1 MNEALRRA
9 PFGVSAARNC
19 REASLP
25 IFRHIW
31 LIVAKISPEI
41 PAQNHQLPA
50 KVAIK
55 KIT

>member
-1 MNEALRRA
+1 LRRA